1 MLMFNSVFF
10 VFMAVFI
17 ICIHAIE
24 ISLLFWLVSV
34 KSINKC
40 FKFSYVASASC
51 RLLMLWLIWR
61 KNTP

>member
-10 VFMAVFI
+10 MFMTVFV

-24 ISLLFWLVSV
+24 IRLLLWLVSV

-40 FKFSYVASASC
+40 S
-51 RLLMLWLIWR
+51 
-61 KNTP
+61 

>member
-1 MLMFNSVFF
+1 MFNSVFF

-51 RLLMLWLIWR
+51 RLLML
-61 KNTP
+61 